1 MRRRRGKRGTDGSAR
16 RGRVRSGD
24 EVYTSDE
31 MRLGLRGV
39 VRRVLAPKGVKVVQ
53 PLQLKYEWS
62 YFCFWL

>member
-1 MRRRRGKRGTDGSAR
+1 MALAEAGL
-16 RGRVRSGD
+16 RSGE

-53 PLQLKYEWS
+53 PLQLKYE
-62 YFCFWL
+62 